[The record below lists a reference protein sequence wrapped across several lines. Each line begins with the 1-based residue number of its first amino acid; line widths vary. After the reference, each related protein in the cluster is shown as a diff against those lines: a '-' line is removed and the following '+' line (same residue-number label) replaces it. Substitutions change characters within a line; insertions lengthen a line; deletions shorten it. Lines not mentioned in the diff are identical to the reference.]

1 MNFESLGGS
10 LKFSDSDKSAT
21 KYSQTFPL
29 VSLTSL
35 GEPVSARDVVEVV
48 GPGEVG
54 HVTTTGLHGSG
65 GSVST
70 RGSVSLY

>member
-1 MNFESLGGS
+1 MNFEILGGS

-48 GPGEVG
+48 GPG
-54 HVTTTGLHGSG
+54 
-65 GSVST
+65 
-70 RGSVSLY
+70 